1 MKRIIPFWLNIIL
14 FIAMTAHIW
23 ITGVSYAAN
32 PANSAPA
39 YVVILNAVYYILP
52 ITAVNLFCWFLKLSR
67 PWVYIVNIL
76 LLGVMVAHLWLIAEA
91 EFAGTF
97 FAAFPWITAAANAG
111 YLAAV
116 IVLNILAMRRPKT
129 AE

>member
-1 MKRIIPFWLNIIL
+1 MKRTIPFWLNIIL
-14 FIAMTAHIW
+14 FTAMTIHIW
-23 ITGVSYAAN
+23 VSGVAHAGN
-32 PANSAPA
+32 PMNSAPA
-39 YVVILNAVYYILP
+39 YVTILNAVYYILP
-52 ITAVNLFCWFLKLSR
+52 ITAVNLFGWFRKLSR

-97 FAAFPWITAAANAG
+97 FARFPWTTAAANAG

-116 IVLNILAMRRPKT
+116 LGLNFWAMRRPKT